1 MNFSNRRDIVFLVL
15 AGFFITN
22 AIIAEL
28 IGGKLIQFFGLFTQS
43 IGIILWPII
52 FILTDL
58 INEHF
63 GKDGVKKLT
72 YITVGLISFAFIV
85 LSIAINI
92 PATPFSPVNN
102 EVFKTVFGQSQWII
116 VGSIIAFL
124 ISQLVD
130 VYTFLFF
137 KKITGNKFIW
147 LRATGSTLIS
157 QLVDTFVVQY
167 IAFVLP
173 SKWTLD
179 EFITN
184 ASYGYAFKLIIAIA
198 LIPLIYVGHALINK
212 FLEKYPCLIEY
223 LGEANSYIKIY
234 FPSEKIFI
242 TQEASRYT
250 ADFLNQE
257 KINNLKKCDK
267 MLKDSVSLLEEDI
280 N

>member
-1 MNFSNRRDIVFLVL
+1 MDFKNRKDIIFLVL

-22 AIIAEL
+22 ALIAEL

-43 IGIILWPII
+43 IGIILWPIV

-72 YITVGLISFAFIV
+72 YVTVGLISFAFII
-85 LSIAINI
+85 LTIAIKI
-92 PATPFSPVNN
+92 PATPFSPINN

-116 VGSIIAFL
+116 IGSIVAFF

-130 VYTFLFF
+130 VYVFVIL

-147 LRATGSTLIS
+147 LRATGSTLVS
-157 QLVDTFVVQY
+157 QLVDTFIVQY

-173 SKWTLD
+173 AKWTLD

-184 ASYGYAFKLIIAIA
+184 ASWGYLFKLIIAIS
-198 LIPLIYVGHALINK
+198 LIPIIYLGHYLIGK
-212 FLEKYPCLIEY
+212 FLKKEPLI
-223 LGEANSYIKIY
+223 
-234 FPSEKIFI
+234 
-242 TQEASRYT
+242 
-250 ADFLNQE
+250 
-257 KINNLKKCDK
+257 
-267 MLKDSVSLLEEDI
+267 V
-280 N
+280 

>member
-1 MNFSNRRDIVFLVL
+1 MNFSNRKDIVFLVL

-72 YITVGLISFAFIV
+72 YITVGLISFAFII

-92 PATPFSPVNN
+92 PATSFSPVNN

-173 SKWTLD
+173 AKWTFS

-184 ASYGYAFKLIIAIA
+184 ASYGYVFKLFIAIA
-198 LIPLIYVGHALINK
+198 LIPLIYIGHFVINK
-212 FLEKYPCLIEY
+212 FLEKSKTVP
-223 LGEANSYIKIY
+223 N
-234 FPSEKIFI
+234 
-242 TQEASRYT
+242 
-250 ADFLNQE
+250 
-257 KINNLKKCDK
+257 
-267 MLKDSVSLLEEDI
+267 
-280 N
+280 